1 MQKTVGKRCAL
12 LLWVTRESFQK
23 PVQSSNRVLT
33 SPELALR
40 AMACRTSAARL
51 LGLAPNASRANVRA
65 AFRKK
70 ALETH
75 PDRQGGCATQFLAA
89 RDAAD
94 LLLRPAPAVAPRAA
108 SQQSAPQQSHA
119 TDARAVAHR
128 TIRSLDEEL
137 AAAFERM
144 RTGPDLHV
152 DPETLR
158 VAGAD
163 EFPKEFELDER
174 NHGVDGP
181 LLRLRHGDRVIGCV
195 EAVDEK
201 LRMSLFGRDVAT
213 AERSS
218 NGNVTVRRGNKSAT
232 LAPRPR
238 TSYFDVADAFDTSG
252 YTCVRVKMPGVTK
265 TVWRSNQAV
274 TVASVVRAW
283 RPHRRWWPFGGD
295 EEAYASDGA
304 AASTYV
310 ERRAGDDRA
319 LAAADAPPPLDP
331 VLVVAKVAFQAL
343 DRERVRV
350 GAFSVF

>member
-1 MQKTVGKRCAL
+1 
-12 LLWVTRESFQK
+12 
-23 PVQSSNRVLT
+23 
-33 SPELALR
+33 
-40 AMACRTSAARL
+40 MACRTSAARL
-51 LGLAPNASRANVRA
+51 LGVAPNASARRVQA

-75 PDRQGGCATQFLAA
+75 PDRGGCANQFLAV

-94 LLLRPAPAVAPRAA
+94 ILLRPTPVTTAPPRA
-108 SQQSAPQQSHA
+108 PQPSHT

-137 AAAFERM
+137 AAAMERA
-144 RTGPDLHV
+144 RRGPELHV
-152 DPETLR
+152 DPVTLR

-163 EFPKEFELDER
+163 EFPSAFELDER
-174 NHGVDGP
+174 NQGVDGP

-195 EAVDEK
+195 EADRDDK
-201 LRMSLFGRDVAT
+201 LRVSLFGRDVAT

-218 NGNVTVRRGNKSAT
+218 NGCVTVRRGSSSST

-238 TSYFDVADAFDTSG
+238 TSFFDVADAFDSDG
-252 YTCVRVKMPGVTK
+252 YTCVRVKLPGVT
-265 TVWRSNQAV
+265 TTTWRSTRGMPC

-283 RPHRRWWPFGGD
+283 RPHRRWWPFGAAED
-295 EEAYASDGA
+295 AYASDGS

-319 LAAADAPPPLDP
+319 LTHEDAPPPLDP
-331 VLVVAKVAFQAL
+331 ALVVAKVAFQAL
-343 DRERVRV
+343 DRERVRL
-350 GAFSVF
+350 GAFV

>member
-1 MQKTVGKRCAL
+1 MLGD
-12 LLWVTRESFQK
+12 
-23 PVQSSNRVLT
+23 
-33 SPELALR
+33 
-40 AMACRTSAARL
+40 MACHTRAARL
-51 LGLAPNASRANVRA
+51 LGVAPNASARHIQA

-75 PDRQGGCATQFLAA
+75 PDRGGCANQFLAV

-94 LLLRPAPAVAPRAA
+94 LLLRPAPAATAPPRA
-108 SQQSAPQQSHA
+108 PQPSH

-144 RTGPDLHV
+144 RTGRELHV

-163 EFPKEFELDER
+163 EFPKAFELDER
-174 NHGVDGP
+174 NHGVVGP
-181 LLRLRHGDRVIGCV
+181 LLRLRHGDRVIGSV
-195 EAVDEK
+195 EADRDDK
-201 LRMSLFGRDVAT
+201 LRVSLFGRDVAT
-213 AERSS
+213 AERSPS
-218 NGNVTVRRGNKSAT
+218 GVVSVRRGARTAT

-238 TSYFDVADAFDTSG
+238 TSFFDVADAFDSDG
-252 YTCVRVKMPGVTK
+252 YTCVRVKLPGVTQ
-265 TVWRSNQAV
+265 TTWRSTRGLPC

-295 EEAYASDGA
+295 EESYASDGS

-310 ERRAGDDRA
+310 ERRAADDRA
-319 LAAADAPPPLDP
+319 IAAADAPPPLDP
-331 VLVVAKVAFQAL
+331 ALVVAKVAFQAL
-343 DRERVRV
+343 DRERVRL
-350 GAFSVF
+350 GAFV